1 MSMTSAPCAFAPA
14 ANAATSSGEDG
25 RMSWPTTMLA
35 PAAPTTRTKAAPRR
49 PRDLGVELVGD
60 EAADVVGLDDL
71 GQIALLVEH
80 VGEPTGG
87 CATARVR
94 RSAAD

>member
-1 MSMTSAPCAFAPA
+1 MADDDARPGGPDDAHESRAET
-14 ANAATSSGEDG
+14 
-25 RMSWPTTMLA
+25 
-35 PAAPTTRTKAAPRR
+35 